1 MKKVVVIV
9 AAVLLALPLI
19 AYDFGGSLDVSGG
32 AAVSSSTAISP
43 SSKVTGWVKVPFSG
57 GSFSTEAYY
66 KLNASFRE
74 NVDPSF
80 NNTVDL
86 SLFKLTYAL
95 PAGSLNAGRY
105 SFSDVTGSVF
115 AMTADGANFL
125 MNAGLL
131 KISAY
136 AGYTGLL
143 NAKTSGV
150 DAPWLYDSSKVYDF
164 GSKYAVFQAGVT
176 APNFFGGTTFAG
188 EVLGAINLNGG
199 AASGVSDGYSRFY
212 GTVSASGAIT
222 TSIYYSGSITGSY
235 LTAADNNA
243 GVFVRGNVIGYLPVM
258 SMSVTGKFAW
268 GSSNFQGIS
277 YNPCAGSVFN
287 AGASLTLKPLSS
299 LLCLA
304 SADVYCGTAGG
315 FKPSSAS
322 WNVLARWQAL
332 SDVSAFLSI
341 GQNIPLISGSSSSF
355 SASVG
360 ATVSF

>member
-1 MKKVVVIV
+1 MKKVVVII
-9 AAVLLALPLI
+9 AVILMVLPLA

-32 AAVSSSTAISP
+32 AAISSSTSISP
-43 SSKVTGWVKVPFSG
+43 SAKVTGWVKVPFAG

-66 KLNASFRE
+66 KLNASIRE
-74 NVDPSF
+74 NTDPSF

-86 SLFKLTYAL
+86 SLFKVTYAL
-95 PAGSLNAGRY
+95 PVGSLNVGRY

-115 AMTADGANFL
+115 SMTSDGANFS
-125 MNAGLL
+125 MNTGLL

-136 AGYTGLL
+136 AGYSGLL
-143 NAKTSGV
+143 NAKTSGI
-150 DAPWLYDSSKVYDF
+150 DAPWTYDSAKIYEL
-164 GSKYAVFQAGVT
+164 GSKYALFQAGVT

-188 EVLGAINLNGG
+188 EAIGAVNLNGD

-212 GTVSASGAIT
+212 GTLSASGAIT
-222 TSIYYSGSITGSY
+222 TSIYYSGSVTGSY
-235 LTAADNNA
+235 LTTTANNL
-243 GVFVRGNVIGYLPVM
+243 GVFARGNVVCYLPVM
-258 SMSVTGKFAW
+258 SMSITGKFAW
-268 GSSNFQGIS
+268 GSDYFQGIS
-277 YNPCAGSVFN
+277 YNPCAGGMLN
-287 AGASLTLKPLSS
+287 AGASLTLKPLGN

-315 FKPSSAS
+315 FEPSSAS
-322 WNVLARWQAL
+322 WNVLAKWQAV